1 MFKINND
8 FVLRRINGH
17 NLVIPTGKR
26 IKDFQGAL
34 VLNGTGALIYEQLQH
49 KKTITEIVEIL
60 ISEYDTNIEKAKKDV
75 EKFIELLKEAGVLI
89 E

>member
-34 VLNGTGALIYEQLQH
+34 VLNETGVLIYEQLQH

-60 ISEYDTNIEKAKKDV
+60 ISEYDTNIENAKKDV